1 MDERSLQF
9 LSVALGA
16 LWFAFGAWAFLRAAA
31 RSPQLRGLLGRLRAL
46 RKDDERGLTA

>member
-16 LWFAFGAWAFLRAAA
+16 LWFALGAWAFLRAAT
-31 RSPQLRGLLGRLRAL
+31 R
-46 RKDDERGLTA
+46 